1 MRVQAKSVSP
11 QNSQLGPQS
20 SFASVALSAKILQIF
35 AALST
40 QTVVSI
46 YNIWPKAVI
55 KGRPQGLLVALCPC
69 RPSSTCSP
77 SVLPKLKQIPTGLSE
92 CALLVPSRLGEHRA
106 VVSRSLFVPSELLSE
121 DYGVHSKRSNCV
133 F

>member
-20 SFASVALSAKILQIF
+20 SFASIALSAKILQIF

-46 YNIWPKAVI
+46 YNIWPKAVT
-55 KGRPQGLLVALCPC
+55 KGRPQGLLVGALP
-69 RPSSTCSP
+69 
-77 SVLPKLKQIPTGLSE
+77 LPTIQ
-92 CALLVPSRLGEHRA
+92 
-106 VVSRSLFVPSELLSE
+106 
-121 DYGVHSKRSNCV
+121 
-133 F
+133 